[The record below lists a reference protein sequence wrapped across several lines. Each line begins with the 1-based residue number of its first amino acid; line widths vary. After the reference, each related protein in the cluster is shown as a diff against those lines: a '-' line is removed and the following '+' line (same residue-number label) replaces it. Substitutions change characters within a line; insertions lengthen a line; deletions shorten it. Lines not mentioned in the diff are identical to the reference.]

1 MEALKKEVEKLEKQL
16 REIVEKVDKR
26 RALTIKE
33 QAEILRLFKE
43 WQAKSAILRGVPKEE
58 AYRQAEQ
65 ATLLLGESI
74 DILVSE

>member
-1 MEALKKEVEKLEKQL
+1 MEALKKEVEELEKQL
-16 REIVEKVDKR
+16 QGILERVDKR
-26 RALTIKE
+26 GAPTIKE

-65 ATLLLGESI
+65 ATLLLGESM
-74 DILVSE
+74 DILVSK